1 MVTIYDIAKYCGVS
15 PSTVSKVI
23 NNYSSI
29 PESTKEKVL
38 KAMEELNYIPNSSA
52 TYLSKGKSNII
63 GILSCFGTRI
73 TPFKHSL
80 FNEILDAFQ
89 SEMNKNKYDLLFISR
104 TVGKLDGTFYQNCI
118 SRNIDG
124 VLMLGNMS
132 HKEMKEVIIS
142 EIPSVGFD
150 YFGDLMSGVFSDN
163 YSLMFQLTE
172 HLVKLNH
179 KEIVFIT
186 GDDTRV
192 TDIRMGAF
200 IDCLNKNG
208 IKVSERKFVKSKY
221 VDLAR
226 LEQIIKEL
234 MERKTRPTAI
244 MFPDDYSA
252 IRGISILKKY
262 GVECPRDISITGF
275 DGVGTFEYFVPKLTT
290 ARQNTTKIGVALAQS
305 LLDVI
310 EKREAHQL
318 VEVQGTIIIGESTKR
333 I

>member
-15 PSTVSKVI
+15 TSTVSKVI

-29 PESTKEKVL
+29 PNSTKEKVL
-38 KAMEELNYIPNSSA
+38 KAMEELQYIPNSSA

-63 GILSCFGTRI
+63 GIISCFGTRI

-80 FNEILDAFQ
+80 FNEILDSFQ
-89 SEMNKNKYDLLFISR
+89 LEMNKNRYDLLLISR
-104 TVGKLDGTFYQNCI
+104 TVGKSDGTFYQNCK
-118 SRNIDG
+118 SRNVDG
-124 VLMLGNMS
+124 VLMLGNMF
-132 HKEMKEVIIS
+132 HKEMKEVAMS

-186 GDDTRV
+186 GDDSRV
-192 TDIRMGAF
+192 TDIRTGAF
-200 IDCLNKNG
+200 IDCLNKYG
-208 IKVSERKFVKSKY
+208 IKVSERKLVKSKY
-221 VDLAR
+221 VDFAR
-226 LEQIIKEL
+226 LEQVISEL
-234 MERKTRPTAI
+234 MERKIRPTAI

-262 GVECPRDISITGF
+262 GVKCPKDISITGF
-275 DGVGTFEYFVPKLTT
+275 DGVGTFGYFVPKLTT
-290 ARQNTTKIGVALAQS
+290 ARQNSAKIGTTLAQA

-310 EKREAHQL
+310 EKRETHQL
-318 VEVQGTIIIGESTKR
+318 VEIQGSIIIGDSTKQ

>member
-1 MVTIYDIAKYCGVS
+1 MITIYDIAKYCGVS

-29 PESTKEKVL
+29 PNSTKEKVL
-38 KAMEELNYIPNSSA
+38 KAMDELQYIPNSSA

-63 GILSCFGTRI
+63 GILSCFGTKI

-80 FNEILDAFQ
+80 FNEILDSFQ
-89 SEMNKNKYDLLFISR
+89 SEMNKNRYDLLFVSR
-104 TVGKLDGTFYQNCI
+104 TVGKADGTFYKNCI

-124 VLMLGNMS
+124 VLMLGNMA
-132 HKEMKEVIIS
+132 HKEMKEVIMS

-150 YFGDLMSGVFSDN
+150 YYGDLMTGVFSNN

-186 GDDTRV
+186 GEDSRV
-192 TDIRMGAF
+192 TDIRTGAF
-200 IDCLNKNG
+200 IDCLNKYG
-208 IKVSERKFVKSKY
+208 IKVSERKLIKSKY
-221 VDLAR
+221 VDFAR
-226 LEQIIKEL
+226 LEQIILEL
-234 MERKTRPTAI
+234 IERKVRPTAI

-252 IRGISILKKY
+252 IRGIAILKKH
-262 GVECPRDISITGF
+262 GIECPRDISITGF
-275 DGVGTFEYFVPKLTT
+275 DGIGTFGYFVPRLTT
-290 ARQNTTKIGVALAQS
+290 ARQNTSKIGIALAQA

-310 EKREAHQL
+310 EKRESHQL
-318 VEVQGTIIIGESTKR
+318 IEIQGTIIIGESTKQ